1 MYLMLGRAVGLLDS
15 VVTNV
20 DEEKKEPEGFRLEQ
34 NYPNPFNPIT
44 HFGFQT
50 ADFGFTSFKIYD
62 TAGREV
68 ATLVDEELPAGV
80 YTMAWNAAGIASGV
94 YFYRL
99 RAREFS
105 STRKLQI
112 LK

>member
-1 MYLMLGRAVGLLDS
+1 VGLLDS

-34 NYPNPFNPIT
+34 NYPNPFNPTT
-44 HFGFQT
+44 HFGFRI
-50 ADFGFTSFKIYD
+50 ADYGFVLFRIYD
-62 TAGREV
+62 STGREV
-68 ATLVDEELPAGV
+68 ATLVNEQLPGGKYHREWTASGL
-80 YTMAWNAAGIASGV
+80 ASGV

-99 RAREFS
+99 LTNTFS
-105 STRKLQI
+105 STRKLQL